1 MTEILLQ
8 QGYDVVINLVM
19 HRRRRKMCITKKV
32 ADSLSYPQKQELLQ
46 WNEAGEKWEDENPF
60 SITEMDT
67 ADYMKKKEKIV

>member
-19 HRRRRKMCITKKV
+19 HRRRWKMCINKKV

-46 WNEAGEKWEDENPF
+46 
-60 SITEMDT
+60 
-67 ADYMKKKEKIV
+67 

>member
-1 MTEILLQ
+1 
-8 QGYDVVINLVM
+8 
-19 HRRRRKMCITKKV
+19 MCITKKV

-46 WNEAGEKWEDENPF
+46 WNEAGEKWEVENPF